1 MTNVLYTAAK
11 SSLDASLS
19 LGSLTNFSKWGVTK
33 TVFGPFKHAVKLSG
47 SNSSPMSAYFP
58 IVIALKNE
66 FDAALSN
73 SEFDAALGAGTSVAS
88 AAAVNIRFNFSGE
101 KPTGS
106 QVVGFL
112 DSYQLWATAVDPY
125 SRDLNLDWDSLIPG
139 GISSVIAGFCNWAS
153 PGIDPLACERRRQLG
168 IEFIAFHTGTGFF
181 AQKFDASPPLPAQHK
196 ITLEEVSNYIRR
208 TGGHDSR
215 LGWWSVHASR
225 SILFTEVAR
234 PLLSVRITG
243 SMTVERVAKPLKNK
257 IMTKERANLSSQKG
271 AMLLRVGL
279 NLRFLQSFKAQL
291 WDSDDE

>member
-1 MTNVLYTAAK
+1 MFA
-11 SSLDASLS
+11 
-19 LGSLTNFSKWGVTK
+19 
-33 TVFGPFKHAVKLSG
+33 PFKHAVKLAG
-47 SNSSPMSAYFP
+47 SNGSPMSAYFP

-73 SEFDAALGAGTSVAS
+73 PEFDAALGAGTSVAS
-88 AAAVNIRFNFSGE
+88 AAAVNLRFNFNGL
-101 KPTGS
+101 KPAGS
-106 QVVGFL
+106 QLVGFL
-112 DSYQLWATAVDPY
+112 DSYQLWATAIDPF
-125 SRDLNLDWDSLIPG
+125 SRELNLDWDSLIPG

-153 PGIDPLACERRRQLG
+153 PGDDPLACERRRQLN

-181 AQKFDASPPLPAQHK
+181 AQKFDVSLPLPAQHK
-196 ITLEEVSNYIRR
+196 LTLEEVSDYIQRS
-208 TGGHDSR
+208 GGHDSR
-215 LGWWSVHASR
+215 LGWWTVHASR

-257 IMTKERANLSSQKG
+257 IMTKERANLSSEKG